1 MRYFELIQSKQFEA
15 LASGE
20 VTAGK
25 PKKTKTFKIPAGA
38 GPVQVYVRDDKIF
51 VISLQPLE
59 RRNISL

>member
-1 MRYFELIQSKQFEA
+1 MRYFELIQSKQLEA

-38 GPVQVYVRDDKIF
+38 GPVQVYVRDGKIF
-51 VISLQPLE
+51 VISMEQLE
-59 RRNISL
+59 RHTIR